1 MLIDGCQN
9 CHMMCNTQEHKVI
22 MGFIVAVVVVVVIIF
37 IIIFIIVIVIIIIIC
52 RTKAITNV

>member
-22 MGFIVAVVVVVVIIF
+22 MGFIVAVVVVVIIF
-37 IIIFIIVIVIIIIIC
+37 IIIVIIVIVIIIIIC